1 MSTQQDI
8 PVDTSADTPV
18 DTSTI
23 TISAKEFKQQKQAPE
38 SQLRVIDVRTHAEVN
53 SESLADCAHFPLQD
67 LNSAAVKA
75 YLEQQGH
82 DSSQPVYLLCASG
95 QRAARA
101 AEQLQTDLGNQLVI
115 IEGGMNALKGLGI
128 DIAKGS
134 GNIISLERQVR
145 IAAGSLVVLGVM
157 LGFTVNPGFYGL
169 SAFVGA
175 GLVFAGV
182 TDSCGMGMVLARMPW
197 NN

>member
-1 MSTQQDI
+1 MSTQQD
-8 PVDTSADTPV
+8 
-18 DTSTI
+18 TSTDKSTT
-23 TISAKEFKQQKQAPE
+23 TISASQFKQQKQSPE
-38 SQLRVIDVRTHAEVN
+38 SQLQVIDVRTHAEVN

-67 LNSAAVKA
+67 LNGAAVNA

-95 QRAARA
+95 QRATRA
-101 AEQLQTDLGNQLVI
+101 AEQLQSDLGHQLVI
-115 IEGGMNALKGLGI
+115 VEGGMNALKELGI

-145 IAAGSLVVLGVM
+145 IAAGSLVVVGVILG
-157 LGFTVNPGFYGL
+157 LAVNPGSYGL

-175 GLVFAGV
+175 GLVFAGI

>member
-1 MSTQQDI
+1 MSTPHNRAI
-8 PVDTSADTPV
+8 T
-18 DTSTI
+18 TI
-23 TISAKEFKQQKQAPE
+23 VASEFKQQKQSSDAKL
-38 SQLRVIDVRTHAEVN
+38 QVIDVRTLAEVE

-67 LNSAAVKA
+67 LDSAAVRA
-75 YLEQQGH
+75 YLEQHSH

-101 AEQLQTDLGNQLVI
+101 AEQLQGDLGHQLVI
-115 IEGGMNALKGLGI
+115 VEGGMNALKQLGV
-128 DIAKGS
+128 DIAKGT
-134 GNIISLERQVR
+134 GNVISLERQVR
-145 IAAGSLVVLGVM
+145 IAAGSLVVIGVI
-157 LGFTVNPGFYGL
+157 LGFAVNPGFYGL

>member
-1 MSTQQDI
+1 MNNPS
-8 PVDTSADTPV
+8 DTSV
-18 DTSTI
+18 SKSTT
-23 TISAKEFKQQKQAPE
+23 TISAKEFKQQKQSPGN
-38 SQLRVIDVRTHAEVN
+38 QLRVIDVRTHAEVN
-53 SESLADCAHFPLQD
+53 SESLADCTHFPLQD
-67 LNSAAVKA
+67 LNSAAVQA

-101 AEQLQTDLGNQLVI
+101 AEQLQTDLGHPLVI
-115 IEGGMNALKGLGI
+115 IEGGINALKELGI

-145 IAAGSLVVLGVM
+145 IAAGSLVVIGVI
-157 LGFTVNPGFYGL
+157 LGFAVNPGFYGL